1 MIVYSF
7 QFRPHGVFITTF
19 GYVYFLLTIRRHRS
33 HRSHRL
39 KMILIL
45 GILPQI
51 HMLRE
56 LHLIVMHAQLPII
69 ISQMTNLV
77 IHQRAGF
84 LTDLAYRVH
93 FPVLIGFASDGQSP

>member
-7 QFRPHGVFITTF
+7 QFQLHGVFITTF
-19 GYVYFLLTIRRHRS
+19 GYVYFLLITRRHRS

-39 KMILIL
+39 RMIPTL
-45 GILPQI
+45 GISPQI

-56 LHLIVMHAQLPII
+56 LHLTAMLAQFPII

-77 IHQRAGF
+77 IHQRADS
-84 LTDLAYRVH
+84 LMDLGYKVH
-93 FPVLIGFASDGQSP
+93 FPVLIGFASDGRSP